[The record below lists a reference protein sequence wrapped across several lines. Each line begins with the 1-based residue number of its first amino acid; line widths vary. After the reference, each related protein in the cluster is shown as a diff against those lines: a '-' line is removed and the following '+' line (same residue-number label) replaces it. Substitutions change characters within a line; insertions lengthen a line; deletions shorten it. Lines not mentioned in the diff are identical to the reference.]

1 MSRVVRWILIVCL
14 TLEYT
19 ALGVWTGGL
28 IVLIA
33 AVIPAVF
40 NTFGGQDAGGLFL
53 TRSFDGY
60 NRLVLA
66 ALAFVAAGAG
76 CRTWMGHRGMPIP
89 PANRSEW
96 ALFGVMAVIAAV
108 IVFGLHPKATTLQA
122 KAFAAQGEEARKAAF
137 AAFFRLHWPIRFLY
151 LLNLGL
157 GIALI
162 AVKVRSWIQ
171 YQGVGR

>member
-1 MSRVVRWILIVCL
+1 MRWSLIVCL
-14 TLEYT
+14 TLECT

-28 IVLIA
+28 VVLIA

-66 ALAFVAAGAG
+66 ALAVLAVGAG
-76 CRTWMGHRGMPIP
+76 WRTWVGRRAEPVP
-89 PANRSEW
+89 PATRSEW
-96 ALFGVMAVIAAV
+96 ALFGAMAAIAAA
-108 IVFGLHPKATTLQA
+108 IVFGLHPMAAALQA
-122 KAFAAQGEEARKAAF
+122 QAFAAHGEEARKAAF
-137 AAFFRLHWPIRFLY
+137 AAFFRLHWVVRLLY
-151 LLNLGL
+151 LSNLGL

-162 AVKVRSWIQ
+162 AVKVRNWIQ
-171 YQGVGR
+171 PQGAVR